1 MDYKKFL
8 NRFRTNTK
16 TPHCSAVILAAGS
29 STRMGT
35 DKSVLTLDGIPVIIR
50 AVQAFEK
57 HDLVDEII
65 VVTKEESVPMIA
77 DLCAQ
82 YALKKVRRVMA
93 GGATRAE
100 SSLIGVTAVDKKA
113 EYIAIHDGARPLIT
127 QKVITDALYAAR
139 DYHAAVPVI
148 PSTDT
153 LRMVENGFIGGDVD
167 RDSVIRIQTPQI
179 FDADLI
185 KGALTYAVD
194 KNVTVTDDSSAVRL
208 TGFKIKTVEG
218 DVNNIKLTTPEDVP
232 VAEAILKE
240 GGDFFQ

>member
-50 AVQAFEK
+50 AAQAFEK

-240 GGDFFQ
+240 GGDLFQ

>member
-50 AVQAFEK
+50 AAQAFEK
-57 HDLVDEII
+57 NDLVDEII

-240 GGDFFQ
+240 GGDLFQ

>member
-1 MDYKKFL
+1 
-8 NRFRTNTK
+8 
-16 TPHCSAVILAAGS
+16 
-29 STRMGT
+29 
-35 DKSVLTLDGIPVIIR
+35 
-50 AVQAFEK
+50 
-57 HDLVDEII
+57 
-65 VVTKEESVPMIA
+65 
-77 DLCAQ
+77 
-82 YALKKVRRVMA
+82 
-93 GGATRAE
+93 
-100 SSLIGVTAVDKKA
+100 
-113 EYIAIHDGARPLIT
+113 AIHDGARPLIT

-240 GGDFFQ
+240 GGDLFQ

>member
-93 GGATRAE
+93 GGATRAG

-240 GGDFFQ
+240 GGDLFQ

>member
-218 DVNNIKLTTPEDVP
+218 DVNNIKLTTPEDIP

-240 GGDFFQ
+240 GGDLFQ

>member
-153 LRMVENGFIGGDVD
+153 LRMVENGFIGEDVD

-240 GGDFFQ
+240 GGDLFQ

>member
-127 QKVITDALYAAR
+127 QKVITDALYAAK

-240 GGDFFQ
+240 GGDLFQ

>member
-167 RDSVIRIQTPQI
+167 RNSVIRIQTPQI

-240 GGDFFQ
+240 GGDLFQ

>member
-8 NRFRTNTK
+8 NIFRTNTK

-240 GGDFFQ
+240 GGDLFQ

>member
-16 TPHCSAVILAAGS
+16 TPHCSAVILAAGN

-240 GGDFFQ
+240 GGDLFQ

>member
-127 QKVITDALYAAR
+127 HKVITDALYAAR

-240 GGDFFQ
+240 GGDLFQ

>member
-50 AVQAFEK
+50 AVQAFET

-240 GGDFFQ
+240 GGDLFQ

>member
-65 VVTKEESVPMIA
+65 VVTREESVPMIA

-153 LRMVENGFIGGDVD
+153 LRMVEDGFIGGDVD

-240 GGDFFQ
+240 GGDLFQ

>member
-240 GGDFFQ
+240 GGDLFQ

>member
-1 MDYKKFL
+1 MDYKKLL

-153 LRMVENGFIGGDVD
+153 LRMVENGFIGEDVD

-240 GGDFFQ
+240 GGDLFQ

>member
-57 HDLVDEII
+57 HDLVDEIS

-240 GGDFFQ
+240 GGDLFQ

>member
-65 VVTKEESVPMIA
+65 VVTREESVPMIA

-218 DVNNIKLTTPEDVP
+218 DINNIKLTTPEDVP

-240 GGDFFQ
+240 GGDLFQ

>member
-153 LRMVENGFIGGDVD
+153 LRMVEDGFIGGDVD

-240 GGDFFQ
+240 GGDLFQ

>member
-82 YALKKVRRVMA
+82 YALKKVRRVMT

-113 EYIAIHDGARPLIT
+113 EYIAIHDGARPLIS

-240 GGDFFQ
+240 GGDLFQ

>member
-127 QKVITDALYAAR
+127 QKVITDALYVAR

-153 LRMVENGFIGGDVD
+153 LRVVENGFIGGDVD

-240 GGDFFQ
+240 GGDLFQ

>member
-65 VVTKEESVPMIA
+65 VVTREESVPMIA

-139 DYHAAVPVI
+139 EYHAAVPVI

-240 GGDFFQ
+240 GGDLFQ

>member
-1 MDYKKFL
+1 
-8 NRFRTNTK
+8 
-16 TPHCSAVILAAGS
+16 
-29 STRMGT
+29 
-35 DKSVLTLDGIPVIIR
+35 
-50 AVQAFEK
+50 
-57 HDLVDEII
+57 
-65 VVTKEESVPMIA
+65 MIA

-218 DVNNIKLTTPEDVP
+218 DINNIKLTTPEDVP

-240 GGDFFQ
+240 GGDLFQ

>member
-16 TPHCSAVILAAGS
+16 TPHCSAVILAAGN

-93 GGATRAE
+93 GGSTRAE

-240 GGDFFQ
+240 GGDLFQ

>member
-153 LRMVENGFIGGDVD
+153 LRVVENGFIGGDVD

-240 GGDFFQ
+240 GGDLFQ

>member
-194 KNVTVTDDSSAVRL
+194 KNITVTDDSSAVRL

-218 DVNNIKLTTPEDVP
+218 DINNIKLTTPEDVP

-240 GGDFFQ
+240 GGDLFQ

>member
-50 AVQAFEK
+50 AAQAFEK

-139 DYHAAVPVI
+139 DYYAAVPVI

-240 GGDFFQ
+240 GGDLFQ

>member
-100 SSLIGVTAVDKKA
+100 SSLIGVSAVDKKA

-240 GGDFFQ
+240 GGDLFQ

>member
-77 DLCAQ
+77 DLCAK

-240 GGDFFQ
+240 GGDLFQ

>member
-218 DVNNIKLTTPEDVP
+218 DINNIKLTTPEDVP

-240 GGDFFQ
+240 GGDLFQ

>member
-82 YALKKVRRVMA
+82 YVLKKVRRVMA

-240 GGDFFQ
+240 GGDLFQ

>member
-113 EYIAIHDGARPLIT
+113 EYIAIHDGARPLIS

-240 GGDFFQ
+240 GGDLFQ

>member
-65 VVTKEESVPMIA
+65 VVTREESVPMIA

-240 GGDFFQ
+240 GGDLFQ

>member
-100 SSLIGVTAVDKKA
+100 SSLIGVTAVDKKV
-113 EYIAIHDGARPLIT
+113 EYIAIHDGARPLIS

-185 KGALTYAVD
+185 KGALTYAID

-240 GGDFFQ
+240 GGDLFQ

>member
-167 RDSVIRIQTPQI
+167 RDSVIRIQTPQTFTI
-179 FDADLI
+179 GAFKEVYHGLTAEEKAAATDVCSLFHQKSLPVGLI
-185 KGALTYAVD
+185 A
-194 KNVTVTDDSSAVRL
+194 
-208 TGFKIKTVEG
+208 G
-218 DVNNIKLTTPEDVP
+218 DHRNIKLTFPSDMQYAQT
-232 VAEAILKE
+232 IL
-240 GGDFFQ
+240 

>member
-1 MDYKKFL
+1 MDYIKFL

-240 GGDFFQ
+240 GGDLFQ

>member
-57 HDLVDEII
+57 DDLVDEII

-240 GGDFFQ
+240 GGDLFQ